1 MFQLVIQYVSLRMGP
16 QRGLRDVG
24 VWTLGVLR
32 SDEEEEEE
40 EASLR
45 PSGGSCRDM
54 APFHIPKARIMRITS
69 A

>member
-16 QRGLRDVG
+16 PRGLWDVG

-40 EASLR
+40 AASLR
-45 PSGGSCRDM
+45 PSGASCRDM
-54 APFHIPKARIMRITS
+54 APFHIPNARITRIPS
-69 A
+69 V